1 MGRFPLLYARDA
13 ACYTDFTVKRQM
25 TENNITPP
33 PELVQQ
39 WVDTYFGGKI
49 SQSNFHVDLAT
60 RAAQWGADQEL
71 EACIDWISV
80 WHGLEHPELLIEL
93 LRAARR
99 PKPPSLKE
107 QALDALNSASYQ
119 PGSDFKQID
128 PARSATIRRA
138 LEQLDD

>member
-1 MGRFPLLYARDA
+1 
-13 ACYTDFTVKRQM
+13 M
-25 TENNITPP
+25 TEHPITPP
-33 PELVQQ
+33 PELVEQ
-39 WVDTYFGGKI
+39 WMQVHATRY
-49 SQSNFHVDLAT
+49 DLA
-60 RAAQWGADQEL
+60 RQAAQWGADQEL

-107 QALDALNSASYQ
+107 QALDELHISFDRGYLKEGAA
-119 PGSDFKQID
+119 D
-128 PARSATIRRA
+128 TIRRA